1 MDTNYNETLDYK
13 TLEEVDL
20 SLPIGI
26 YRVNL
31 DGNIATYAIFWYPEE
46 YVKREAYLVFET
58 HTLRNKFYNNRWHGW
73 E

>member
-31 DGNIATYAIFWYPEE
+31 DGNIATYEYSGIPENMSN
-46 YVKREAYLVFET
+46 VKPI
-58 HTLRNKFYNNRWHGW
+58 
-73 E
+73 